1 MGRPAVDFSK
11 LKVLVVENNDLM
23 RRLLTEMLRG
33 FGVHY
38 IREASDVPEASLLI
52 NREPY
57 DAVILDFFLGIL
69 DGGDFARIVRRS
81 ESCPNRAVPIL
92 LVTAMPDHYKV
103 TKALSCGISEIL
115 AKPIAPKDL
124 YLRLYGMI
132 AYPRPFTISK
142 DYIGPCRRRVQ
153 RPAHPGAERRKR
165 TAAPPLEI
173 HSQKS

>member
-1 MGRPAVDFSK
+1 MGRPAVDFGK
-11 LKVLVVENNDLM
+11 LKVLIVENNDLM

-33 FGVHY
+33 FGVRY
-38 IREASDVPEASLLI
+38 IREASDVPAASILI
-52 NREPY
+52 NREHY

-103 TKALSCGISEIL
+103 GKALNCGINEIL

-132 AYPRPFTISK
+132 AHPRPFTISN

-153 RPAHPGAERRKR
+153 RPAQAGAERRKR
-165 TAAPPLEI
+165 RAAPPTEI
-173 HSQKS
+173 HS